1 MTALPPEAISIRAL
15 AKVCEE
21 IRTRGFA
28 TADSEFLDGV
38 RCLAAP
44 IRDRDGGVIASI
56 GISAPVAR
64 FPRERE
70 KEYAEQVTAVAEQIQ
85 EMLGTSDN

>member
-1 MTALPPEAISIRAL
+1 MTG
-15 AKVCEE
+15 CE

-28 TADSEFLDGV
+28 TDESEFLDGV

-44 IRDRDGGVIASI
+44 IRDRDGTVIASI

-64 FPRERE
+64 FPRELE
-70 KEYAEQVTAVAEQIQ
+70 KEYAGDVVSAAARIAEILSTRDG
-85 EMLGTSDN
+85 E